1 MAILKGAEPF
11 LLPGGKQGILLIH
24 GFTGSPSEMR
34 LLGEHLNEHGY
45 TVLAPRLCG
54 HGTNAEEMATT
65 AWPHWYGAVQ
75 DGYHLLKGLCS
86 QIAVVGLSMGGLMAL
101 KVGVEYPVSKVVC
114 LSAPIFIA
122 DKRLPMLGIFRLFRK
137 FIPKK
142 RRRLEVDPL
151 YSVCYDRTPLSSL
164 SSLLE
169 LIKTVDK
176 QLPYLDKPLLVMQS
190 LREHTV
196 VPKSAKYIHDR
207 AGSTDKKLI
216 WLEKSG
222 HIITLDIE
230 RDIVF
235 DNIIKFLKYDIA
247 K

>member
-34 LLGEHLNEHGY
+34 LLGEFLHAQGY

-65 AWPHWYGAVQ
+65 SWPHWYGAVQ
-75 DGYHLLKGLCS
+75 DGYHLLSGLCED
-86 QIAVVGLSMGGLMAL
+86 IAVVGLSMGGLLAL
-101 KVGVEYPVSKVVC
+101 KVGIDYPVSKVVC
-114 LSAPIFIA
+114 LSAPIYLV
-122 DKRLPMLGIFRLFRK
+122 DKRLPMLGLFRLFRK

-142 RRRLEVDPL
+142 RRRLDVDPL
-151 YSVCYDRTPLSSL
+151 YSVCYDQTPLSSL

-169 LIKTVDK
+169 LIKQVDK
-176 QLPYLDKPLLVMQS
+176 ELPHLKQPLLVMQS
-190 LREHTV
+190 RREHTV
-196 VPKSAKYIHDR
+196 QPKSAKHIYDR
-207 AGSTDKKLI
+207 AGSRKKKLL

-222 HIITLDIE
+222 HIITLDVE
-230 RDIVF
+230 RDLVF
-235 DNIIKFLKYDIA
+235 ETIKQFLTTES
-247 K
+247 